1 MKAMIMAAGV
11 GSRLM
16 PMTAGVPK
24 PMIPMAN
31 QPLMANTVRLLAR
44 HGFTELIANLHYHGD
59 QIRAYFRDG
68 SDFGVS
74 MHYSPEDELLGTA
87 GGVKRCAWFLDDT
100 FVIVSGDALTDIDLT
115 RLMEAHRRRGALATI
130 ALKEVPD
137 VEHFGIV
144 ITDGDQRIRS
154 FQELNLPTRVME
166 YLSRRPNGF
175 VLITGPTGSGKT
187 TVLSTLLGLVPATHR
202 IVVVEDSTELRPDH
216 PHVVRMQ
223 ARVPNVEGMG
233 AVSLRDLVRQ
243 ALRMRPDRLVVGE
256 VRGAEVVDLLAA
268 MNTGHEGGMG
278 TIHANSPG
286 DVPARLE
293 ALGALA
299 GMSREAVRS
308 QVATAIHHVVHVA
321 RRPGGRVIQSIE
333 RLQV

>member
-144 ITDGDQRIRS
+144 ITDGGQRIRS
-154 FQELNLPTRVME
+154 FQEKP
-166 YLSRRPNGF
+166 RP
-175 VLITGPTGSGKT
+175 
-187 TVLSTLLGLVPATHR
+187 
-202 IVVVEDSTELRPDH
+202 E
-216 PHVVRMQ
+216 
-223 ARVPNVEGMG
+223 
-233 AVSLRDLVRQ
+233 
-243 ALRMRPDRLVVGE
+243 
-256 VRGAEVVDLLAA
+256 
-268 MNTGHEGGMG
+268 
-278 TIHANSPG
+278 
-286 DVPARLE
+286 E
-293 ALGALA
+293 AL
-299 GMSREAVRS
+299 S
-308 QVATAIHHVVHVA
+308 QVANTGIYVFEPEIFQFIPEGFYDFGKQLFPRLVQMGSPFFGATIQDYWCDVGNLDTYRQAHADVLAGKVHANREGRLLYNEEGRRVLLGEGSEVGKGVLFAGSVVIGRGCRIEDDAAISDTIIWDNTIIGKGAVVRESVVGA
-321 RRPGGRVIQSIE
+321 DCRVRPGSIVE
-333 RLQV
+333 VGSAIASGTEF

>member
-154 FQELNLPTRVME
+154 FQEKP
-166 YLSRRPNGF
+166 RP
-175 VLITGPTGSGKT
+175 
-187 TVLSTLLGLVPATHR
+187 
-202 IVVVEDSTELRPDH
+202 E
-216 PHVVRMQ
+216 
-223 ARVPNVEGMG
+223 
-233 AVSLRDLVRQ
+233 
-243 ALRMRPDRLVVGE
+243 
-256 VRGAEVVDLLAA
+256 
-268 MNTGHEGGMG
+268 
-278 TIHANSPG
+278 
-286 DVPARLE
+286 E
-293 ALGALA
+293 AL
-299 GMSREAVRS
+299 S
-308 QVATAIHHVVHVA
+308 QVANTGIYVFEPEIFQFIPEGFYDFGKQLFPGWCKWAA
-321 RRPGGRVIQSIE
+321 RSSAPPSRIIGATWATLTLIAKPMPMSWPGRCMRTGRADCSIMKKVGGCCWE
-333 RLQV
+333 KDLK

>member
-1 MKAMIMAAGV
+1 
-11 GSRLM
+11 M

-154 FQELNLPTRVME
+154 FQEKP
-166 YLSRRPNGF
+166 RP
-175 VLITGPTGSGKT
+175 
-187 TVLSTLLGLVPATHR
+187 
-202 IVVVEDSTELRPDH
+202 E
-216 PHVVRMQ
+216 
-223 ARVPNVEGMG
+223 
-233 AVSLRDLVRQ
+233 
-243 ALRMRPDRLVVGE
+243 
-256 VRGAEVVDLLAA
+256 
-268 MNTGHEGGMG
+268 
-278 TIHANSPG
+278 
-286 DVPARLE
+286 E
-293 ALGALA
+293 AL
-299 GMSREAVRS
+299 S
-308 QVATAIHHVVHVA
+308 QVANTGIYVFEPEIFQFIPEGFYDFGKQLFPRLVQMGSPFFGATIQDYWCDVGNLDTYRQAHADVLAGKVHANREGRLLYNEEGRRVLLGEGSEVGKGVLFAGSVVIGRGCRIEDDAAISDTIIWDNTIIGKGAVVRESVVGA
-321 RRPGGRVIQSIE
+321 DCRVRPGSIVE
-333 RLQV
+333 VGSAIASGTEF